1 MKDDLSPGF
10 IRELLAA
17 QGCPIDE
24 ADAALIAANLGAQL
38 RTAHHAYGELAFE
51 AEPSGFDAAMRQG
64 AIR

>member
-1 MKDDLSPGF
+1 MQDELSPSF
-10 IRELLAA
+10 IRQLLAA

-38 RTAHHAYGELAFE
+38 RTAHQAYGDLAFE